1 MPTGEVTLKIRRD
14 LSYCHDR
21 CPQLQA
27 RENKCRLWGKLK
39 NYHATGLVSI
49 VGLDNAFELNE
60 RHVDCL
66 AALGE
71 EDE

>member
-1 MPTGEVTLKIRRD
+1 VTLKIRRD

-21 CPQLQA
+21 CPQLRA
-27 RENKCRLWGKLK
+27 TDSKCRLFG
-39 NYHATGLVSI
+39 GLAKFTLSSVRI
-49 VGLDNAFELNE
+49 PAGADVYE

-66 AALGE
+66 AAMGEE